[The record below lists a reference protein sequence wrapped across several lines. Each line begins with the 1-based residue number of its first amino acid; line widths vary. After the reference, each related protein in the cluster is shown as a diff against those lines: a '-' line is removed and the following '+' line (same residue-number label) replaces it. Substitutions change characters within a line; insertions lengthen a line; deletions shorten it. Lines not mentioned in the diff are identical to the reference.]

1 MKKMSRMAIC
11 VDGGGHL
18 CCTFRKMFLMFT
30 SFNLFYLLSCCSA
43 AVYHVECTNLPEV
56 PEGDWFCATCAER
69 PTAGEPRSS
78 SCSSSGTSS
87 IVNGVRTGA
96 ISCSDGRW
104 RVVESREN
112 GSGGS
117 STNALTRAPLSMTI
131 SSDVK
136 ACGGS
141 SVAGAGTGGELD
153 KAAGINQ
160 SETSSKATKKG
171 KMKNPFP
178 SRKVGG
184 GAMLRVVEPRG
195 LERVPIRLG
204 IARPAAGT
212 ANMSLGGCDSSIAT
226 SMEQVL
232 STSGP
237 GPGPGFLAPET
248 AGVQVEELPNT
259 STMVDAC
266 KSDDANQPADVAI
279 NDVTPTMATCEA
291 VERVQPADGLCPS
304 LDTAT
309 PVHDRAQVRVLAS
322 AASSSMPMAATSQ
335 ILAGVEQDS
344 VAHEQLDEGAAV
356 EVDVG
361 SIPEVGMGLENTE
374 ASWQCRCC
382 NRRNC
387 GKDGRCRECGA
398 SRPMGGGARA
408 ARRDGKRSRTS
419 TTVQPPWVRTSER
432 LKTTI
437 ARAPSPAPALSPV
450 TKAVASP
457 KKTREG
463 SAPLLT
469 PWSCRACATYNKNRW
484 KCSTCGTRLE
494 PKAVEEGKPEWWCCS
509 SCSRFNSRSQDGN
522 RCRFCRFAASSEEDE
537 EVISVGEEEDFPP
550 VLSNGG
556 SERIPIRLPSA

>member
-1 MKKMSRMAIC
+1 MLYFTKIFIFSI
-11 VDGGGHL
+11 
-18 CCTFRKMFLMFT
+18 FQFL
-30 SFNLFYLLSCCSA
+30 LLA

-69 PTAGEPRSS
+69 PTAGEPQSS
-78 SCSSSGTSS
+78 SCCSSSSGTSS
-87 IVNGVRTGA
+87 IVNGVRNGA

-104 RVVESREN
+104 RVVEYGES

-117 STNALTRAPLSMTI
+117 SIGAVTRSPLDLTI

-141 SVAGAGTGGELD
+141 GVAGTSSGGGLD
-153 KAAGINQ
+153 KAAGFNQ
-160 SETSSKATKKG
+160 SETFSKATKKG
-171 KMKNPFP
+171 KVRNPFP

-184 GAMLRVVEPRG
+184 DAMLKVVEPRG

-204 IARPAAGT
+204 IARTATGT
-212 ANMSLGGCDSSIAT
+212 ANMSLGVCDSSIAT
-226 SMEQVL
+226 SIKQEW

-237 GPGPGFLAPET
+237 GPESLAPESS
-248 AGVQVEELPNT
+248 GVQVEELPNT
-259 STMVDAC
+259 SLVMDTC
-266 KSDDANQPADVAI
+266 KSDDANQPASVARNGMPPI
-279 NDVTPTMATCEA
+279 MATCRA
-291 VERVQPADGLCPS
+291 IERVQPADGLCPS
-304 LDTAT
+304 LDAAT
-309 PVHDRAQVRVLAS
+309 PVQDRAQVRALAS
-322 AASSSMPMAATSQ
+322 VASSSMPMAATSR
-335 ILAGVEQDS
+335 ILARTSDPEDELDS

-361 SIPEVGMGLENTE
+361 TMLEVGIGLENTE

-387 GKDGRCRECGA
+387 GKDTRCRECGA

-419 TTVQPPWVRTSER
+419 TTVQLPSVRTSER
-432 LKTTI
+432 LKTAI
-437 ARAPSPAPALSPV
+437 ARAPSPVPALSPL

-457 KKTREG
+457 KKAKEG

-494 PKAVEEGKPEWWCCS
+494 PKAVEKGKPEWWCCS

-522 RCRFCRFAASSEEDE
+522 RCRFCRFEASSEEDE
-537 EVISVGEEEDFPP
+537 EMISVGEEGEFPP
-550 VLSNGG
+550 VLSNGR